1 VKSSGF
7 GRGFFVPH
15 CGATLSLIGRHGW
28 GRDAY
33 WRLVARADGLRLN
46 DDVHDETPVGVPA
59 PAVPAAFSLTQTVP
73 PFMAAPTKNTVQF
86 YPWHHFVLL
95 PLALLMAGYT
105 ILRYTKV
112 AGDDDQIA
120 RLWFSIA
127 VLAVIGLGVLVM
139 LRQHYAL
146 QLQDRV
152 CRLEVRQRYFEVS
165 GQRFAPLEKQLSLS
179 QLLSLRLAGDA
190 ELPALAQAAATEKL
204 SPKDIQARI
213 TDFQFDTMRV

>member
-1 VKSSGF
+1 M
-7 GRGFFVPH
+7 
-15 CGATLSLIGRHGW
+15 AT
-28 GRDAY
+28 
-33 WRLVARADGLRLN
+33 
-46 DDVHDETPVGVPA
+46 
-59 PAVPAAFSLTQTVP
+59 
-73 PFMAAPTKNTVQF
+73 PTKNTVQF

-95 PLALLMAGYT
+95 PLALLMAGYAV
-105 ILRYTKV
+105 LRYTKV

-120 RLWFSIA
+120 RLWFTVA
-127 VLAVIGLGVLVM
+127 ALAVIGLGVLVL

-146 QLQDRV
+146 QLQDRI

-165 GQRFAPLEKQLSLS
+165 GQRFAALEKQLSLK
-179 QLLSLRLAGDA
+179 QILSLRLAGDA